1 MSCQTD
7 RLKKVRT
14 MSRRSNLFDFHERFN
29 KMLGM
34 PINRNELRG
43 VLGGLV
49 LASIFAGAVSNAVAL
64 ETKVETKVEPK
75 VEAKAE
81 VKVEAKLART
91 DAFDVI
97 AQDAGLTAGERLKFD
112 EAVSSGKKQLS
123 DWLAGSSGTKLDVL
137 RKEVAAE
144 RRTKDKADQTKITEN
159 QDQIRTL
166 AEELSLLRKETR
178 AAALAVLS
186 QAQQQKVIEEAL
198 FRRLANALDEADL
211 TNSQQAKLRV
221 LSDGGAAEYLKAN
234 PLAADPFFRKLIGV
248 QSKLSKEARAEILT
262 EDQREKLKS
271 AAKEADVKDGGADK
285 DAQETTKPAK

>member
-1 MSCQTD
+1 
-7 RLKKVRT
+7 

-64 ETKVETKVEPK
+64 ETKVEPK

-144 RRTKDKADQTKITEN
+144 RRKKDKADQTKITEN

>member
-144 RRTKDKADQTKITEN
+144 RRKKDKADQTKITEN